1 MSRLFYME
9 LSCTEITAQSRWPI
23 LPIAGNVL
31 DCTQQYYLVHEYR
44 STTSAAFKKYY
55 AIARKKNIVS
65 GIQNIYGTIQ
75 HHCKVQNRVARKG
88 TGERTILEEE
98 CTRDKRH
105 SAAYSCKAA
114 ASVCPARS
122 PAAGQGAEPSH
133 ANIRKINFSP
143 QRTQRLEQ
151 KATQAIALWHFT
163 YLWHG
168 AGSSPP
174 SPLPNPVLVLEQP
187 GKIHRP
193 L

>member
-1 MSRLFYME
+1 MCL
-9 LSCTEITAQSRWPI
+9 TALNNIIWFMNTDQPLW
-23 LPIAGNVL
+23 LLLKNTML
-31 DCTQQYYLVHEYR
+31 LQE
-44 STTSAAFKKYY
+44 KKYCFGHTK
-55 AIARKKNIVS
+55 IFM
-65 GIQNIYGTIQ
+65 GQF
-75 HHCKVQNRVARKG
+75 CKVQNTVGWKG

-98 CTRDKRH
+98 CTRDKSH

-122 PAAGQGAEPSH
+122 PATGQGAEPSH

-168 AGSSPP
+168 AGSP
-174 SPLPNPVLVLEQP
+174 PLPNNVLVLEQP
-187 GKIHRP
+187 EKKHR
-193 L
+193 LL